1 MVEKTQKGNQ
11 MLVESMDM
19 IHEISFFLEEKHT
32 NTQESMLD
40 KQLNYYRNKDQIIN
54 DIQICMVKAIT
65 SVIKIVSLVCTQ
77 NTTNAN
83 KPLIENLQGIA
94 FDKKKLIED

>member
-11 MLVESMDM
+11 MLMESMDM
-19 IHEISFFLEEKHT
+19 IHEISFFLEEKHP
-32 NTQESMLD
+32 NTQESVLD

-65 SVIKIVSLVCTQ
+65 SIIKIMSLVCKQ

-83 KPLIENLQGIA
+83 NPLIENFQGTA
-94 FDKKKLIED
+94 FNEKKI